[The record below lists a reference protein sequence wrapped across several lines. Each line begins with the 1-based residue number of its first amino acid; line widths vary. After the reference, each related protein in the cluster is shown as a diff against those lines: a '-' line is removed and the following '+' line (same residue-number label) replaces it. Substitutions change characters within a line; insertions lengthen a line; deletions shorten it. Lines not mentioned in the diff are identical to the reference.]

1 CPAAVRH
8 RTSGFS
14 AMTWPCSC
22 CAANSR
28 DSPAAYQ
35 AFLTSTSAAMM
46 RLPES
51 QFLNVI
57 TSNAAVS
64 ACPTATSRVR
74 IVAENSDGNFATFV
88 SYCLPRNDTRGR
100 RGRASLSNK
109 KLTPVDSLQKQE
121 EQEAGAPVTS
131 PRRAVQGETA
141 AAMRSIIVAS
151 AGHVSRDS

>member
-1 CPAAVRH
+1 MRLWQHRSSKATTCPAAVRH

-14 AMTWPCSC
+14 AMTCPISW

-35 AFLTSTSAAMM
+35 AFLTSTSAAIM

-64 ACPTATSRVR
+64 ARPTATSRVR
-74 IVAENSDGNFATFV
+74 IVAENSDGNFATFIP
-88 SYCLPRNDTRGR
+88 YCVIRIHNQGWC
-100 RGRASLSNK
+100 SLSKEKVNA
-109 KLTPVDSLQKQE
+109 VDSLQKQE
-121 EQEAGAPVTS
+121 EQEAGTPL
-131 PRRAVQGETA
+131 
-141 AAMRSIIVAS
+141 
-151 AGHVSRDS
+151 